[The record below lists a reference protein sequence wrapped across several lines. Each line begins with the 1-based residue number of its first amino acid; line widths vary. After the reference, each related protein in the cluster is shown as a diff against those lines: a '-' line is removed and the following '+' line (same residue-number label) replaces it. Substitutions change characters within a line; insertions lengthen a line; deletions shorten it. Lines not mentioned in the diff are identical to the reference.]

1 MKIHYSNMCHSKAS
15 FVPCAESR
23 KNKATGCCGHPYW
36 CRVLKGMSLHAVKK
50 DRGAGS
56 EAEEKQRQETERKL
70 QEEAQRK
77 ADEERAAQLG
87 KPDAE
92 EVAPGEPAGDHI
104 TAAEPANAQGMRLHI
119 SESTLRLAE

>member
-1 MKIHYSNMCHSKAS
+1 MCLA
-15 FVPCAESR
+15 
-23 KNKATGCCGHPYW
+23 
-36 CRVLKGMSLHAVKK
+36 LKTAKEGNWLLWPPILVQDLKSISLHAVKK
-50 DRGAGS
+50 DKVEAS

-104 TAAEPANAQGMRLHI
+104 TAAEPANAQGMPLHI
-119 SESTLRLAE
+119 PEFTLRLAE